1 MAGLTG
7 LWWRFWRLAKPYWV
21 SEERKRA
28 RWMLLWVILL
38 LLAETQFNVLFNQQA
53 GEITSALAA
62 KDAPRFWRAIR
73 WFLVVLVVA
82 VPIFSFYYYQRDTL
96 AIAWRTWLTKQVL
109 GEYLKDRR
117 YYELNAQTLIDNP
130 DQRIAEDIA
139 TFTQKSLSFLFLTI
153 SAVLQLIAFS
163 GVLWSISEELVIFLV
178 VYATFGTLV
187 TFRVFGKRLVFLNV
201 LQLRKEADFR
211 FGLVR
216 VRENAEAVAFY
227 RGEPREAATVWMRFS
242 EVADNFRRMIR
253 WTLNL
258 SFFQFGYNLLT
269 LALPSII
276 IAPRVLSGELEVG
289 AVVRAAGAF
298 TATLAALTVFVENF
312 DALSRFTAGIERLE
326 RFLEYLRSPHV
337 EFDAQRPTISIV
349 GGTHVAFRGVTL
361 HTPNYERTLVE
372 GLSVDVEPGK
382 GLVIVGVS
390 GGGKSSLLR
399 ALGGLWRAGTGTIV
413 RPDPG
418 DMLFLPQHPYMLLGS
433 LRSQLLYPKAQQS
446 ISDEALHEVLAR
458 VNLPNLAKHLGGL
471 DTELDFGKVLSTG
484 EQQRLSFARVLLG
497 KPRYALL
504 DEATSALDPDNEARL
519 YRELRESGTT
529 LISVSHRPATLRYHD
544 MVLELLGQG
553 RWRVHPATRYEFRSE
568 FNVD

>member
-1 MAGLTG
+1 MEGLSG
-7 LWWRFWRLAKPYWV
+7 LWRRFWRLAKPYWV
-21 SEERKRA
+21 NEERASA
-28 RWMLLWVILL
+28 RRMLLWVVLL
-38 LLAETQFNVLFNQQA
+38 LLAETQFNVLFNRQA

-62 KDAPRFWRAIR
+62 KDPARFWRAVR
-73 WFLVVLVVA
+73 WFLLALVVA
-82 VPIFSFYYYQRDTL
+82 VPVFAFYYYQRDTL
-96 AIAWRTWLTKQVL
+96 AISWRTWLTKQVL
-109 GEYLKDRR
+109 GEYLDDRR
-117 YYELNAQTLIDNP
+117 YYELNAQTAIDNP

-153 SAVLQLIAFS
+153 SALLQLLAFS
-163 GVLWSISEELVIFLV
+163 GVLWSISKELVLFLV
-178 VYATFGTLV
+178 VYAAFGTFV
-187 TFRVFGKRLVFLNV
+187 TFRVFGTRLVLFNV

-227 RGEPREAATVWMRFS
+227 RGEGREAATVWMRFS

-312 DALSRFTAGIERLE
+312 DSLSRFTAGIERLE
-326 RFLEYLRSPHV
+326 RFLEYLRSPRV
-337 EFDAQRPTISIV
+337 ELDTKRPTIALEE
-349 GGTHVAFRGVTL
+349 GTHVAFREVTL

-372 GLSVDVEPGK
+372 RLSVDVEPGK

-413 RPDPG
+413 RPNSEQL
-418 DMLFLPQHPYMLLGS
+418 LFLPQHPYMLLGT
-433 LRSQLLYPKAQQS
+433 LRSQLLYPQAHQTV
-446 ISDEALHEVLAR
+446 SDEALLDVLAR

-471 DTELDFGKVLSTG
+471 DAELDFGKVLSTG
-484 EQQRLSFARVLLG
+484 EQQRLSFARVLLA

-529 LISVSHRPATLRYHD
+529 LVSVSHRPATLRYHD
-544 MVLELLGQG
+544 TVLELLGQG
-553 RWRVHPATRYEFRSE
+553 RWRVHPAAHYEFRSE